1 MKKNLLGIISLVL
14 ILTSCSTPILNNTS
28 QYSDLDKEYSQFT
41 TKALTQSYLKKK
53 MDKWLSDAKYSKNL
67 VREIEYAKFKHKDLL
82 KDIVALQ
89 PTMFDNITANT
100 AVITKRVESPF
111 ENYIEYI
118 NPYPSSVTAN
128 NATNITSSS
137 FTANWAASTDADLYS
152 LYVDGTWVGDIG
164 NVTSYNV
171 TGLTAS
177 STHSYY
183 VKAGNV
189 GGRASG
195 ASNTINVTLLPV
207 QITDLVAYYPF
218 NGNANDASGYAY
230 NGTLTNATLTTDR
243 KGNANKA
250 YNFAGNAY
258 VDSPFNFNGTL
269 TDFSFSYWVKFNT
282 LTGTQKMFHIQEGAQ
297 GGREIN
303 NDNINNFNFYM
314 DSITN
319 YSTVPFTTNTWYHI
333 VTSFNK
339 TTQHKKIYV
348 NGVLVVDVAST
359 VTITALPNSVLRI
372 GARLTNIEY
381 LNGAL
386 DDFRV
391 YKKELTQSE
400 VSSLY
405 SFND

>member
-1 MKKNLLGIISLVL
+1 
-14 ILTSCSTPILNNTS
+14 
-28 QYSDLDKEYSQFT
+28 
-41 TKALTQSYLKKK
+41 
-53 MDKWLSDAKYSKNL
+53 
-67 VREIEYAKFKHKDLL
+67 
-82 KDIVALQ
+82 
-89 PTMFDNITANT
+89 
-100 AVITKRVESPF
+100 
-111 ENYIEYI
+111 
-118 NPYPSSVTAN
+118 
-128 NATNITSSS
+128 
-137 FTANWAASTDADLYS
+137 
-152 LYVDGTWVGDIG
+152 
-164 NVTSYNV
+164 
-171 TGLTAS
+171 
-177 STHSYY
+177 
-183 VKAGNV
+183 
-189 GGRASG
+189 
-195 ASNTINVTLLPV
+195 
-207 QITDLVAYYPF
+207 
-218 NGNANDASGYAY
+218 
-230 NGTLTNATLTTDR
+230 
-243 KGNANKA
+243 
-250 YNFAGNAY
+250 
-258 VDSPFNFNGTL
+258 
-269 TDFSFSYWVKFNT
+269 
-282 LTGTQKMFHIQEGAQ
+282 MFHIQEGAQ